1 MADWGT
7 GEYER
12 TAEELAPAAARAV
25 ELARVRT
32 GERVLDLGTG
42 TGNAALL
49 AARAGADV
57 TAADPSPRLLGVA
70 RERMAAEGLG
80 GTFAQAGAEELPF
93 GDGAFDLVL
102 SVFAV
107 IFAEDPER
115 AACEIVRVLAPGGR
129 AVITTWQSS
138 GPVHDAVGV
147 LAKAVAD
154 VSPDPPTERFAWGDP
169 DVVAALFERAGAR
182 TDVQHGEL
190 LEIEAASPEAYVERF
205 ESAHPLGMF
214 FRDVLTRAGTYDEV
228 RAGSMAVLERANEA
242 GTGLRVRSGYLVFTI
257 TAG

>member
-1 MADWGT
+1 VTDWGA

-12 TAEELAPAAARAV
+12 TAEELAPAAARVV
-25 ELARVRT
+25 EIARVRA

-49 AARAGADV
+49 AARAGAEV
-57 TAADPSPRLLGVA
+57 TAVDPAPRLLGVA
-70 RERMAAEGLG
+70 RERLAEEGLG

-115 AACEIVRVLAPGGR
+115 AAAEIVRVLAPGGR
-129 AVITTWQSS
+129 AVISTWQPS
-138 GPVHDAVGV
+138 GPVHDAIGV

-154 VSPDPPTERFAWGDP
+154 ASSAPAKERFAWGSP
-169 DVVAALFERAGAR
+169 GAVAALFERAGAR
-182 TDVQHGEL
+182 ADVTRAEL
-190 LEIEAASPEAYVERF
+190 LEIDAASPEAYVERF
-205 ESAHPLGMF
+205 EAAHPLGMV
-214 FRDVLTRAGTYDEV
+214 FREVLTEAGTYDEA
-228 RAGSMAVLERANEA
+228 RASSMAVLEAANESD
-242 GTGLRVRSGYLVFTI
+242 TGLRLTSGYLAFTI
-257 TAG
+257 TAR